1 MRRIPP
7 DVLTR
12 MATTV
17 SQEDKDEMAIP
28 SYLHRN
34 PAMRWMAWQRVK
46 VTAEFFRNTCKSSNT
61 SPGPTVMDFG
71 CGTGVLFDE
80 VSQFAN
86 KVYGVDIVLNPA
98 SLLVDEW
105 GLDKV
110 SLLNPEQAEI
120 QIPEKSVDTIIAA
133 EVLEHIDPIDST
145 LAFFRSRLKADGHL
159 IVSLPTEGLL
169 YRIGR
174 RLAGFRGH
182 YHLNNAQ
189 SIHRQILD
197 AGFREAG
204 LKKIPGPGP
213 LAIYWV
219 IDYRLR

>member
-1 MRRIPP
+1 MRRIPS
-7 DVLTR
+7 DILTR

-34 PAMRWMAWQRVK
+34 PAMRWMAWQRVL
-46 VTAEFFRNTCKSSNT
+46 VTAQFFHNTCKTGNGE
-61 SPGPTVMDFG
+61 PEQTVMDFG
-71 CGTGVLFDE
+71 CGTGVLFHE

-86 KVYGVDIVLNPA
+86 KVYGVDIVLDPA
-98 SLLVDEW
+98 RLLVDEW

-110 SLLNPEQAEI
+110 SLLNPEQAAIEI
-120 QIPEKSVDTIIAA
+120 SEQSIDTIIAA

-145 LAFFRSRLKADGHL
+145 LAFFRSRLKSDGHL

-174 RLAGFRGH
+174 RLAGFSGH

-197 AGFREAG
+197 AGFRKENMQ
-204 LKKIPGPGP
+204 KIPGPGP

>member
-1 MRRIPP
+1 MRRIPQ
-7 DVLTR
+7 DVMAR
-12 MATTV
+12 MARIV
-17 SQEDKDEMAIP
+17 SEEDRDEMAIP

-34 PAMRWMAWQRVK
+34 PAMRWMAWQRVM
-46 VTAEFFRNTCKSSNT
+46 VTAQFFRNTCKTPNGE
-61 SPGPTVMDFG
+61 PEHTVMDFG
-71 CGTGVLFDE
+71 CGTGVLFHE

-86 KVYGVDIVLNPA
+86 KIYGVDIVLDPA

-110 SLLNPEQAEI
+110 RLLNPEQAAI
-120 QIPEKSVDTIIAA
+120 QIPQKSIDTIIAA
-133 EVLEHIDPIDST
+133 EVLEHIDPINTT
-145 LAFFRSRLKADGHL
+145 LEFFRSRLKADGHL

-197 AGFREAG
+197 AGFREVNF
-204 LKKIPGPGP
+204 KKIPAPGP

-219 IDYRLR
+219 IEYRLR